1 MVISAD
7 APHRVRRSP
16 RLRNPRRGG
25 AEFGAQQRQPGAE
38 VEGKASFNEIDLVSG
53 AGGRVTSRSGI
64 AVDTQRIG
72 ELSSRAVDTLLIAG
86 AERGPLIEAMTDPE
100 MRKALPQVTGKV
112 ERFGSVCTGAFFLA
126 ASACSTAIASPPIGM
141 PANRWPE
148 RSRH

>member
-1 MVISAD
+1 MHRIAFAVHRGFEILDVAGPSSALNS
-7 APHRVRRSP
+7 ANRA
-16 RLRNPRRGG
+16 LRWK
-25 AEFGAQQRQPGAE
+25 AKQP
-38 VEGKASFNEIDLVSG
+38 FNEIDLVSG